1 MKGKP
6 GTETQGA
13 GTKAEGKLEE
23 AASLPGA
30 EKLPPVVDAVRKMP
44 FVAARSIAVTPKGYA
59 EFPRE
64 VTAVLQ
70 KVAADKES
78 EAKDVLRE
86 AVAKGAD
93 LGTILGKHAPDPALA
108 TALLAVFD
116 DAVEARRKA
125 DLYAAYVANKMM
137 VLENDVALFIAALKR
152 EVLHEAEHNADVVQ
166 EFPALMKYTGQVGSA
181 ISEGLAAS
189 PKMAARKKGATPS
202 EATAPAGGETT
213 KPNE

>member
-6 GTETQGA
+6 GTETQGS
-13 GTKAEGKLEE
+13 GNPTESKLAE

-30 EKLPPVVDAVRKMP
+30 EKLPPAVDSVRKMP
-44 FVAARSIAVTPKGYA
+44 FVQARTIAATPKGFT

-64 VTAVLQ
+64 VSGALQ

-93 LGTILGKHAPDPALA
+93 LAAILGKHAPDPALA
-108 TALLAVFD
+108 AAILAVFD
-116 DAVEARRKA
+116 DAAEARRKE
-125 DLYAAYVANKMM
+125 DLHAAYVATKMM
-137 VLENDVALFIAALKR
+137 VLENDMALFIAALKR
-152 EVLHEAEHNADVVQ
+152 EVLHEAEHNADVVK
-166 EFPALMKYTGQVGSA
+166 EFPALMKYADQVGSA

-189 PKMAARKKGATPS
+189 PKMAARKKGTPTS
-202 EATAPAGGETT
+202 EATAPAGGEST